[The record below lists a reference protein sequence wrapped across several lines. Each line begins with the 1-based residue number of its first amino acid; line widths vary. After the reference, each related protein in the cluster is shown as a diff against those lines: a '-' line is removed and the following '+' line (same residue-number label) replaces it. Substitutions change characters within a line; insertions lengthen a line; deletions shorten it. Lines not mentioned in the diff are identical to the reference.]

1 MQHQEQIYGC
11 LMGIAVGDAVGL
23 PLENLSRSRIN
34 RWLKDGPIKHRLILR
49 MGLVSDDTEHS
60 CLVGQSLI
68 QSKEDPDLF
77 GRDLAKRL
85 KWWLAGLPAG
95 TGRATAKACLKL
107 WLGWNY
113 QNAGMWSAGNGPPM
127 RAPIIGVAV
136 KDWRRAVE
144 LVQISSR
151 ITHSDP
157 KATYGALA
165 VAAVAHQVTYDPGN
179 HPLDPDTV
187 FNICRKWIQ
196 STTQDESAAEL
207 TSLIALAVE
216 SVKQGETTREFAER
230 NGMGKGVSGYTY
242 HTVPAALHS
251 CMRYPNDF
259 RAALEELIRC
269 GGDVDSTA
277 AIAGGILGAR
287 LGSDSLPK
295 DWVDGLI
302 EWPRTKSWM
311 SRLSDALAQSSKGE
325 ALTTK
330 MPTIN
335 PLFDAKYSVLVCRF
349 ASRTTPVVTTV
360 TLR

>member
-1 MQHQEQIYGC
+1 MELQQQIYGC
-11 LMGIAVGDAVGL
+11 LMGIAIGDAVGL

-34 RWLKDGPIKHRLILR
+34 KWLKAGPINHRFILR

-68 QSKEDPDLF
+68 QSKEDPERF

-85 KWWLAGLPAG
+85 KWWIAGLPAG

-113 QNAGMWSAGNGPPM
+113 KNAGMWSAGNGPPM

-136 KDWRRAVE
+136 KDWQRAAE
-144 LVQISSR
+144 LVEISSR

-165 VAAVAHQVTYDPGN
+165 IAAVAHQVTYDPN
-179 HPLDPDTV
+179 NQPLDPDSV
-187 FNICRKWIQ
+187 LDVCQKWIRAG
-196 STTQDESAAEL
+196 SEDESAAEL
-207 TSLIALAVE
+207 ISLIATAVE
-216 SVKQGETTREFAER
+216 SVQRGETTREFAEK
-230 NGMGKGVSGYTY
+230 NGMEKGVTGYTY

-251 CMRYPNDF
+251 CMRYPTDI

-277 AIAGGILGAR
+277 AIAGGILGAK
-287 LGSDSLPK
+287 LGVDNIPK
-295 DWVDGLI
+295 DWQKGLI
-302 EWPRTKSWM
+302 EWPRTKHWM
-311 SRLSDALAQSSKGE
+311 SKLSNALAQSSQGE
-325 ALTTK
+325 TLSTK

-335 PLFDAKYSVLVCRF
+335 PLFQLARNLVFLFVVLLH
-349 ASRTTPVVTTV
+349 A
-360 TLR
+360 LRRLLPPY

>member
-1 MQHQEQIYGC
+1 MELQQQIYGC

-34 RWLKDGPIKHRLILR
+34 KWLPDGPIKHRLIFRL
-49 MGLVSDDTEHS
+49 GLVSDDTEHS

-68 QSKEDPDLF
+68 QSKEAPQQF
-77 GRDLAKRL
+77 GRDLSRRL
-85 KWWLAGLPAG
+85 KWWMAGLPAG

-136 KDWRRAVE
+136 KDWQRAVE
-144 LVQISSR
+144 LVEISSR

-157 KATYGALA
+157 KAVYGALA
-165 VAAVAHQVTYDPGN
+165 VAAVAHQVTYDPEN
-179 HPLDPDTV
+179 RPLDPDNV
-187 FNICRKWIQ
+187 LNACRKWIQ
-196 STTQDESAAEL
+196 SIAEDQPATEL
-207 TSLIALAVE
+207 ISLIAAAVE
-216 SVKQGETTREFAER
+216 SVKRGETTRDFAEK
-230 NGMGKGVSGYTY
+230 NGMEKGVSGYTY

-251 CMRYPNDF
+251 CMRYPDNF

-277 AIAGGILGAR
+277 AIAGGILGAK
-287 LGSDSLPK
+287 LGAESLPK

-302 EWPRTKSWM
+302 EWPRTKHWM
-311 SRLSDALAQSSKGE
+311 KRLANVLAKSSKGE
-325 ALTTK
+325 ALSTK

-335 PLFDAKYSVLVCRF
+335 PLFQLIRNIVFLFVVLLH
-349 ASRTTPVVTTV
+349 A
-360 TLR
+360 LRRLLPPY